1 MVNSATVSAENMA
14 LIIDNLTKTIEQLN
28 ATVASL
34 QVTVQELKNDN
45 NLLLEENKYLKRKLF
60 GTKSETAHSL
70 GFDQLSFFDE
80 VEKECEPELL
90 EEISYTR
97 AKKRFKD
104 ERKLKLENLKHV
116 EEIYTID
123 ENDRICNICGT
134 VMVKVGKELVRQEV
148 VYQPAKLYVKDI
160 YRETYECR
168 KCRKENIGH
177 MYKAGT
183 PNPVIPHSYAS
194 PSAVAQIMTD
204 KFVNHMPLYRQEAEW
219 KRLGLDLSRA
229 TMANWMIIASKEYLI
244 PLVNK
249 MHEILLRQKYIHCDE
264 TTVQV
269 LNEPGRENTT
279 ESYMWVYSSIRESE
293 MPIKIFEYHP
303 TRSQDAVKK
312 FLGEFKGTII
322 TDGYAGYNEL
332 SEEIANAYC
341 WAHARRK
348 FVEAIPSTAV
358 EAEGSLAKEA
368 TDKIGEL
375 FKIEKEIDNLTAEE
389 KFKIRQKK
397 SKPLV
402 DKFFSWCHSNE
413 DRVLARSK
421 TGKAIHYCIKL
432 EEGLRAYLDDGLI
445 PMTNSLDERTIRPF
459 TVGRKN
465 WLFSA
470 SPKGAEASAAIFS
483 IIETAKA
490 NQLDPY
496 DYLEYLFEM
505 MPDEDFISNPDM
517 IESYLP
523 WADTVKKL
531 FE

>member
-1 MVNSATVSAENMA
+1 MMVNSATVSAENMA
-14 LIIDNLTKTIEQLN
+14 LIIENLTKTIEQLN
-28 ATVASL
+28 ANVASL

-104 ERKLKLENLKHV
+104 ERKLK
-116 EEIYTID
+116 
-123 ENDRICNICGT
+123 
-134 VMVKVGKELVRQEV
+134 
-148 VYQPAKLYVKDI
+148 
-160 YRETYECR
+160 
-168 KCRKENIGH
+168 
-177 MYKAGT
+177 
-183 PNPVIPHSYAS
+183 
-194 PSAVAQIMTD
+194 
-204 KFVNHMPLYRQEAEW
+204 
-219 KRLGLDLSRA
+219 
-229 TMANWMIIASKEYLI
+229 
-244 PLVNK
+244 
-249 MHEILLRQKYIHCDE
+249 
-264 TTVQV
+264 
-269 LNEPGRENTT
+269 
-279 ESYMWVYSSIRESE
+279 
-293 MPIKIFEYHP
+293 
-303 TRSQDAVKK
+303 SQDAVKK

-375 FKIEKEIDNLTAEE
+375 FKIEMEIDNLTAEE

-432 EEGLRAYLDDGLI
+432 E
-445 PMTNSLDERTIRPF
+445 
-459 TVGRKN
+459 
-465 WLFSA
+465 
-470 SPKGAEASAAIFS
+470 
-483 IIETAKA
+483 
-490 NQLDPY
+490 
-496 DYLEYLFEM
+496 
-505 MPDEDFISNPDM
+505 
-517 IESYLP
+517 
-523 WADTVKKL
+523 
-531 FE
+531 